1 MGGIAASQHFHLANV
16 GSGSCVTRIV
26 GPNGGTY
33 RTIDEGRSFE
43 AGSPVTA
50 SNRCKLL
57 SSVRWPITCA
67 MQHGLLLWVK
77 STNYRAAASLSALP
91 SISRPRQEGFDATLS
106 AKTGR
111 EQMQQSRALFDKLVG
126 GGKQ

>member
-1 MGGIAASQHFHLANV
+1 MTTLIGAETGIKTFAAVHSQ
-16 GSGSCVTRIV
+16 C
-26 GPNGGTY
+26 
-33 RTIDEGRSFE
+33 
-43 AGSPVTA
+43 
-50 SNRCKLL
+50 RC
-57 SSVRWPITCA
+57 
-67 MQHGLLLWVK
+67 WVK